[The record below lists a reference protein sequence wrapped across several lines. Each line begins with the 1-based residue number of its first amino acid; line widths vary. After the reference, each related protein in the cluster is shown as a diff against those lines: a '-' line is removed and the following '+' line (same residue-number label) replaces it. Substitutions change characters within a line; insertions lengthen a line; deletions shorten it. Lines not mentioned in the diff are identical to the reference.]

1 MTTPFYSASC
11 LSGSGIQPRA
21 SLGLC
26 SVSGS
31 YDIAATLLTADV
43 IHMVKI
49 PAGAT
54 VLDVLLDAGDMDS
67 ATSLTLSVGY
77 TGALNAFIDG
87 STVGRAGGIA
97 RLSVVGGTQ
106 KNFAADDTIQVSAK
120 AGAGGADTSGTI
132 KLTVLYTMDP

>member
-11 LSGSGIQPRA
+11 KAGSGVQPRA
-21 SLGLC
+21 NLGIC
-26 SVSGS
+26 SVSGT
-31 YDIAATLLTADV
+31 YAIDATLLTADV

-54 VLDVLLDAGDMDS
+54 VLDVILDAGDMDS

-87 STVGRAGGIA
+87 STIGRAGGIE

-106 KNFAADDTIQVSAK
+106 HKFDADDTIQVSAK

-132 KLTVLYTMDP
+132 NLTVLYTMDP